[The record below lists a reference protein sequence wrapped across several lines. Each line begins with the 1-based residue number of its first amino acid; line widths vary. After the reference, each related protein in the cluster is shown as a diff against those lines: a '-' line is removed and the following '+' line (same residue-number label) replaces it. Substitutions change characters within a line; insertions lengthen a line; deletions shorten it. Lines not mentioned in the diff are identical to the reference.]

1 MDATLSLVDHVFKV
15 KKLLRN
21 SAFEFDKTEASTQ
34 LSDRV
39 LDHLSRAGRSKKR
52 NYVGE
57 NQSVNIQNDVVC
69 DLAFGDIIC

>member
-1 MDATLSLVDHVFKV
+1 MDSALALVDRV
-15 KKLLRN
+15 LDLEELRRDP
-21 SAFEFDKTEASTQ
+21 ALVLDEAEAAAQ
-34 LSDRV
+34 LRHRV